1 MDVDE
6 IRAAPA
12 ASAPASGAGAA
23 DGGRAVPAPTADP
36 GGPPRPHPAPS
47 TAWIDLARVA
57 AMVAVVLV
65 HAYSP
70 LVTEVYADQGST
82 SWWTATA
89 ADAALRWCVPL
100 FIMISGALLLG
111 RRDEPPA
118 DFYRKRWLRIG
129 PPLLVWTAAYLGWE
143 MWRSGLTLTEAAVQ
157 AASGSPG
164 IHLYFLYVIAGLY
177 LFTPFLRTLVSASS
191 RDALWWFAGIA
202 VALGAANQALGVIDG
217 VGGTTA
223 VDRFLPFVGYY
234 VLGWLLFHTGPGA
247 RALRLG
253 LTLLITGSA
262 AAAVGAGVA
271 AGLAGEWGTGAD
283 YVFDFLSPPVVLASA
298 GAFLV
303 LREAGLRLASSA
315 RPAAGLLARGARWA
329 AAPSF
334 GVYLVH
340 VMVLFSLRD
349 LLGMPAQGPLAIAAA
364 TGYAAATLV
373 VSLAVVEVL
382 RRLPMARTVL

>member
-6 IRAAPA
+6 IRSAPA
-12 ASAPASGAGAA
+12 ATVGAA
-23 DGGRAVPAPTADP
+23 PEASAAPVPTADP
-36 GGPPRPHPAPS
+36 GGPPRPRSAPS

-70 LVTEVYADQGST
+70 LVSEVYADQGST

-89 ADAALRWCVPL
+89 LDAALRWCVPL

-111 RRDEPPA
+111 PRDEPPA
-118 DFYRKRWLRIG
+118 VFYRKRWLRIG

-143 MWRSGLTLTEAAVQ
+143 MWRSGLTPAEAAVQ

-164 IHLYFLYVIAGLY
+164 IHLYFLYAVAGLS

-191 RDALWWFAGIA
+191 RNALWWFAGIA
-202 VALGAANQALGVIDG
+202 VALGAVNQALGVIDG

-234 VLGWLLFHTGPGA
+234 VLGWLLFHTEPGA

-253 LTLLITGSA
+253 LTLLISGSA
-262 AAAVGAGVA
+262 AAAVGAGAA

-303 LREAGLRLASSA
+303 FREAGLRLASST

-349 LLGMPAQGPLAIAAA
+349 LLGMPGQGPLAVAAA